1 MNNVKLKTI
10 EEAFNKA
17 LNDVL
22 NNVNFNIQ
30 NGSFFFPTYNVDEEK
45 FNQYRKLKV
54 NLNEFGS
61 AFQSILNQK
70 WRTMKFIYSPDE
82 STESVGRF
90 NLIFREKD
98 YFMSIFSEQTLTSYN
113 VTVFI
118 KQNKP
123 KQSSCSLS

>member
-1 MNNVKLKTI
+1 
-10 EEAFNKA
+10 
-17 LNDVL
+17 
-22 NNVNFNIQ
+22 
-30 NGSFFFPTYNVDEEK
+30 
-45 FNQYRKLKV
+45 LKV